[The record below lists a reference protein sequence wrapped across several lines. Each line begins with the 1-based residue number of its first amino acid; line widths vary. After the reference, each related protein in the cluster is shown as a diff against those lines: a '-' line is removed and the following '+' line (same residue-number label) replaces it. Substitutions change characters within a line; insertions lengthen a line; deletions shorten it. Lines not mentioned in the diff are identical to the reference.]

1 MSKFWHFFDE
11 IFYVIWHLKLLG
23 GCQFQ
28 KHPLQCTVYILRP
41 LPPHLDNGLDLGL
54 EALRRLQQPSNCWT
68 RVFPMLKHTTQ
79 CSVWLIGGKKKTWKS
94 SNNGFQS
101 SWSSERGTRYFFF
114 KSAESTWKTDVVYRG
129 MPRQSRHAYLCKL
142 VQNMGVNILGGEKA
156 KHNLG
161 GQMCWFVMCNYL
173 IQWLIKGCSILAWSW
188 PDNCFF
194 SLSIV

>member
-68 RVFPMLKHTTQ
+68 RVFPMLKHTTH
-79 CSVWLIGGKKKTWKS
+79 CSVGLFGGKKNLEEFKQRLPVELELRTRDKIFLLQKRWEHLKNRRGIQRYAETIKTCIPL
-94 SNNGFQS
+94 QTCP
-101 SWSSERGTRYFFF
+101 EY
-114 KSAESTWKTDVVYRG
+114 
-129 MPRQSRHAYLCKL
+129 
-142 VQNMGVNILGGEKA
+142 
-156 KHNLG
+156 G
-161 GQMCWFVMCNYL
+161 GQHSWWWEGQTQPWWTNVL
-173 IQWLIKGCSILAWSW
+173 IR
-188 PDNCFF
+188 D
-194 SLSIV
+194 V

>member
-1 MSKFWHFFDE
+1 M
-11 IFYVIWHLKLLG
+11 IWLME
-23 GCQFQ
+23 
-28 KHPLQCTVYILRP
+28 R
-41 LPPHLDNGLDLGL
+41 
-54 EALRRLQQPSNCWT
+54 
-68 RVFPMLKHTTQ
+68 
-79 CSVWLIGGKKKTWKS
+79 KKTWKS

-194 SLSIV
+194 FSFNSQTDSTTWNLDVRVGGRIKLGKQNSTTYDYM